1 MAETDII
8 TPSIKFDR
16 ADLPKDWLSALIDLR
31 IERAFQVPTRCTLRF
46 FDPGYKLLKQN
57 KLKLATDVQIGIPRQ
72 GPLAWVEVTGF
83 AVEQSPGSQPEL
95 VVVCHDKSHRLG
107 RATNVVTYTNQ
118 TYSAIVQSLASA
130 AGLAAEVT
138 STSRQLEYVLQVE
151 SDLALITELANRV
164 GYDWWVDNNKL
175 LFKPPAAGE
184 TVDLA
189 FNKDLL
195 SLSVKASGQR
205 PDSFRVVGWDSH
217 KQAVVDSQPVNASS
231 ATLKPSS
238 TFAKLVSTPSSAFGG
253 SAELVSAGLSAATM
267 EEAGELS
274 KALMNRSVATAV
286 TAKGI
291 AKGNSKLKPGA
302 TVSVTGFGP
311 LDGSYHLTEVEHVY
325 RPTIGLQTR
334 FTAGDRTPTTLVDT
348 LNGNGNGHT
357 AMLGT
362 IGHAGLVVGEVTS
375 INDPDKR
382 GRVKVRFSGLSS
394 KDESAWCRLVA
405 VGGGKTRG
413 MVFIPEVGD
422 EVLVGFE
429 NGDVRQPVVIG
440 GLYGEK
446 SAIPHW
452 DVKEGKVSGRRITSR
467 RGHYVELADGE
478 QPTAQHILLML
489 EGAKHRLRLGADR
502 FDLELEQGKPL
513 SVKVGDTSIVIA
525 QNGDMTLES
534 AGNINIKAKLKV
546 SIEASSV
553 EILGKAQV
561 SVEAKGK
568 MAIAGAQVDIGGK
581 AQVAIKG
588 GVVQIN

>member
-1 MAETDII
+1 MPETDII
-8 TPSIKFDR
+8 TPSIKFDS
-16 ADLPKDWLSALIDLR
+16 ADLPQDWLSALIDLR

-46 FDPGYKLLKQN
+46 FDPGYKLLKQD

-72 GPLAWVEVTGF
+72 APLASVEVTGF

-130 AGLAAEVT
+130 AGLTAEVT

-164 GYDWWVDNNKL
+164 GYDWWVDDNKL

-184 TVDLA
+184 TVELA

-205 PDSFRVVGWDSH
+205 PDSFRVVGWDSQ

-238 TFAKLVSTPSSAFGG
+238 PFAKLVSTPSSAFGG
-253 SAELVSAGLSAATM
+253 SAELVSAGLSASTM

-286 TAKGI
+286 TAKGV
-291 AKGNSKLKPGA
+291 AKGNAKLKPGT

-348 LNGNGNGHT
+348 LNGNGHKP
-357 AMLGT
+357 MLGT
-362 IGHAGLVVGEVTS
+362 IGHSGLVVGEVTS

-394 KDESAWCRLVA
+394 QDESAWCRLVA
-405 VGGGKTRG
+405 VGGGTKRG

-446 SAIPHW
+446 SEIPQW
-452 DVKEGKVSGRRITSR
+452 DVDQGKVSARRITSR
-467 RGHYVELADGE
+467 RGHYIEMADGD
-478 QPTAQHILLML
+478 QADKQHILLML
-489 EGAKHRLRLGADR
+489 DNETHKLRLGADR
-502 FDLELEQGKPL
+502 FDLELAQGKPL
-513 SVKVGDTSIVIA
+513 SVKVGDSSIVIA
-525 QNGDMTLES
+525 DNGDMTLES
-534 AGNINIKAKLKV
+534 GGNINIKAKLKV
-546 SIEASSV
+546 AIEASSV
-553 EILGKAQV
+553 EILGKSQV
-561 SVEAKGK
+561 SIEAKGK
-568 MAIAGAQVDIGGK
+568 AALAGAQVAIDGK
-581 AQVAIKG
+581 AQVAIKAT

>member
-1 MAETDII
+1 MPTALDAL
-8 TPSIKFDR
+8 TPSIKFDKTE
-16 ADLPKDWLSALIDLR
+16 LPTEWLNALLEMRID
-31 IERAFQVPTRCTLRF
+31 RAFQVPTRCTMRF

-57 KLKLATDVQIGIPRQ
+57 KLKLATEVQIAIPQQ
-72 GPLAWVEVTGF
+72 GPIAWVEVTGF
-83 AVEQSPGSQPEL
+83 AVEQSVGSQPEL

-118 TYSAIVQSLASA
+118 SYSDIVSSLAGK
-130 AGLAAEVT
+130 AGLSADVT
-138 STSRQLEYVLQVE
+138 STSRQLEYVLQVD
-151 SDLALITELANRV
+151 SNLALITELANRV
-164 GYDWWVDNNKL
+164 GYDWWVENNRL
-175 LFKPPAAGE
+175 NFKPPAAGAE
-184 TVDLA
+184 VPLKFDA
-189 FNKDLL
+189 DLL
-195 SLSVKASGQR
+195 SLSVKATGQR

-231 ATLKPSS
+231 ATLKATSN
-238 TFAKLVSTPSSAFGG
+238 FADLVKTPSSAFGG
-253 SAELVSAGLSAATM
+253 SAELVSAGVAAATM

-274 KALMNRSVATAV
+274 KALMNRSVSTSV
-286 TAKGI
+286 TAKGVARGN
-291 AKGNSKLKPGA
+291 AKIKPGV
-302 TVSVTGFGP
+302 TVKVDGFGP
-311 LDGSYHLTEVEHVY
+311 LDGGYHVTEVEHVY
-325 RPTIGLQTR
+325 RPSIGLQTR

-348 LNGNGNGHT
+348 LNGNGHKP
-357 AMLGT
+357 MLGT

-405 VGGGKTRG
+405 IGGGKTRG

-446 SAIPHW
+446 SAIPLW
-452 DVKEGKVSGRRITSR
+452 DVKEGKVEGRRITSR

-502 FDLELEQGKPL
+502 FDLELEQGKPM
-513 SVKVGDTSIVIA
+513 SIKIGNSSIVIA
-525 QNGDMTLES
+525 DNGDMTLES
-534 AGNINIKAKLKV
+534 GGNINIKAKLKV
-546 SIEASSV
+546 AIEATSV
-553 EILGKAQV
+553 EIQGKSQV
-561 SVEAKGK
+561 NIEAKGK
-568 MAIAGAQVDIGGK
+568 AAFAGTQVDIQGK
-581 AQVAIKG
+581 AQTAIKG